1 MSDDSFM
8 SVRVYN
14 DKSQIFTCVE
24 KVKIKGQFC
33 KKKLIMRLSVLP
45 LNNITLSSD
54 NIRFQLGPE
63 TKPEIFYRGKLIF
76 IEMMPN
82 GPLLKINDSFIF

>member
-1 MSDDSFM
+1 
-8 SVRVYN
+8 
-14 DKSQIFTCVE
+14 
-24 KVKIKGQFC
+24 
-33 KKKLIMRLSVLP
+33 MRLSVLP

-82 GPLLKINDSFIF
+82 GPLLKLNDSFIF